1 MGLSMIF
8 IAHDLSV
15 VKHISDRIVVMY
27 LGRLMETAKARTL
40 CTVPEHP
47 YTQALISSVPIPD
60 PVLEAARVRPVLE
73 GELPSPLRPPSGC
86 VFRTRCPK
94 AQAVCA
100 GARPAV
106 IDLGRRSRGRLPVP
120 RPRAGAGDGVTE
132 DVVGWV

>member
-27 LGRLMETAKARTL
+27 LGQPMEIGPAKAITRAPT
-40 CTVPEHP
+40 HP

-60 PVLEAARVRPVLE
+60 PAAERARARPILD
-73 GELPSPLRPPSGC
+73 GDLPSPLAPPSGC

-94 AQAVCA
+94 AQDVCA
-100 GARPAV
+100 AARPVMEVSAP
-106 IDLGRRSRGRLPVP
+106 DQMAACPFHG
-120 RPRAGAGDGVTE
+120 
-132 DVVGWV
+132 